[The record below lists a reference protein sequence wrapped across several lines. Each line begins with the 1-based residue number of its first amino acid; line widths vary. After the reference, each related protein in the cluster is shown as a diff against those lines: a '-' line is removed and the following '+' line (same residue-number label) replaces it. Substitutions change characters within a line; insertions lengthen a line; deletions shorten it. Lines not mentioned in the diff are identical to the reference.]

1 MIIMRVPFDQN
12 KELKHMKLSDKN
24 ISQIRIILISTFLVS
39 LSSISC
45 SDDDGSGQQFS
56 MPPMPA
62 EVVTVKTRKMTD
74 TFEAVGTLEAI
85 EEITIV
91 SEIDAVIKSLPF
103 KEGRFIKQGDL
114 IAQLDDTQL
123 AAEFARAEALF
134 VQSETNYNR
143 IKILSEKNLNTKQEL
158 DDALAVLKVTEANLE
173 FAESRLSKTKIMVPF
188 DGIIGTRKVN
198 VGDFIRIGQ
207 EITQLA
213 NLNNLRVLFSVP
225 ERFLG
230 ELKTNSSIVIY
241 SSVYPGYEI
250 EGKIIAIEP
259 ILNSETRNVNVVGYL
274 KNPGQK
280 FRSGMSANIIVALS
294 ERPNALVIPN
304 QAVFAS
310 GDLSFVYVVQ
320 KDSSVSQVPVTLGL
334 QLSDVVEVVDGLQNG
349 MQVVQAGH
357 QKLFPGAKI
366 LPVIMES
373 DSASQKNN

>member
-1 MIIMRVPFDQN
+1 M
-12 KELKHMKLSDKN
+12 MKPSDKN
-24 ISQIRIILISTFLVS
+24 ISRIRIILISAFLFS

-45 SDDDGSGQQFS
+45 SDDEGSGQQFS

-62 EVVTVKTRKMTD
+62 EVVLVKMRKMTD

-103 KEGRFIKQGDL
+103 KEGSFIKQGDL
-114 IAQLDDTQL
+114 IAQLDDIQL
-123 AAEFARAEALF
+123 AAEFARAEALY
-134 VQSETNYNR
+134 VQSQTNYNR
-143 IKILSEKNLNTKQEL
+143 IKILAEKNLSSNQEL
-158 DDALAVLKVTEANLE
+158 DDALAALKVAEANLE
-173 FAESRLSKTKIMVPF
+173 FAEARLSKTKIMVPF
-188 DGIIGTRKVN
+188 DGIIGTRKIN

-225 ERFLG
+225 ESFLG

-241 SSVYPGYEI
+241 STVFPGYEV

-280 FRSGMSANIIVALS
+280 FRSGMSANIVVALS
-294 ERPNALVIPN
+294 ERPNALIIPN

-310 GDLSFVYVVQ
+310 GDQSFVYVVQ
-320 KDSSVSQVPVTLGL
+320 KDSSVTQVPVTLGL
-334 QLSDVVEVVDGLQNG
+334 QLSDVVEVLNGLQNG

>member
-1 MIIMRVPFDQN
+1 MVNLPVQYIFLMRVIV
-12 KELKHMKLSDKN
+12 
-24 ISQIRIILISTFLVS
+24 ISAVLFS

-45 SDDDGSGQQFS
+45 SDDQGSGQQFS
-56 MPPMPA
+56 MPSMPA
-62 EVVTVKTRKMTD
+62 EVVSVKMRKMTD
-74 TFEAVGTLEAI
+74 TFEAVGTIEAI
-85 EEITIV
+85 EEITVV

-103 KEGRFIKQGDL
+103 KEGSFIRKGEL
-114 IAQLDDTQL
+114 IAQLDDAQL
-123 AAEFARAEALF
+123 TAEYARTEALY
-134 VQSETNYNR
+134 VQSEANYNR
-143 IKILSEKNLNTKQEL
+143 IKILADKDLSSTQEL
-158 DDALAVLKVTEANLE
+158 DDASAALKVAKANLE
-173 FAESRLSKTKIMVPF
+173 FTKARLSKTKILVPF

-198 VGDFIRIGQ
+198 VGDFIRAGQ

-213 NLNNLRVLFSVP
+213 NLNHLRVLFSVP
-225 ERFLG
+225 ERYLG
-230 ELKTNSSIVIY
+230 ELKTNSPIVIY
-241 SSVYPGYEI
+241 SSVYPGYEV

-274 KNPGQK
+274 KNPGHK

-294 ERPNALVIPN
+294 ERPNALIIPN

-310 GDLSFVYVVQ
+310 GDQSFVYVVQ
-320 KDSSVSQVPVTLGL
+320 EDSSVSQVPVTLGL

-366 LPVIMES
+366 IPVIMES

>member
-1 MIIMRVPFDQN
+1 
-12 KELKHMKLSDKN
+12 
-24 ISQIRIILISTFLVS
+24 
-39 LSSISC
+39 
-45 SDDDGSGQQFS
+45 

-62 EVVTVKTRKMTD
+62 EVVSVKMRKMTD
-74 TFEAVGTLEAI
+74 TFEAVGTIEAI
-85 EEITIV
+85 EEITVV

-103 KEGRFIKQGDL
+103 KEGSFIKQGNL
-114 IAQLDDTQL
+114 IAQLDDAQL
-123 AAEFARAEALF
+123 TAEFARTEALYE
-134 VQSETNYNR
+134 QSEANYNR
-143 IKILSEKNLNTKQEL
+143 IKILSEKDLSSTQEL
-158 DDALAVLKVTEANLE
+158 DDAFAALKVAEANLE
-173 FAESRLSKTKIMVPF
+173 FTKARLSKTKILVPF

-198 VGDFIRIGQ
+198 VGDFIRAGQ

-230 ELKTNSSIVIY
+230 ELKTNSSIVIF
-241 SSVYPGYEI
+241 SSVFPGYEV

-294 ERPNALVIPN
+294 ERPNALTIPN

-310 GDLSFVYVVQ
+310 GDQSFVYVVQ
-320 KDSSVSQVPVTLGL
+320 KDSSVTQVPVTLGL
-334 QLSDVVEVVDGLQNG
+334 QLADVVEVVNGLQND

-366 LPVIMES
+366 IPVVMES
-373 DSASQKNN
+373 DSASQLSN

>member
-1 MIIMRVPFDQN
+1 
-12 KELKHMKLSDKN
+12 MKLSDKN
-24 ISQIRIILISTFLVS
+24 ISQIKIILFSAFLFS

-114 IAQLDDTQL
+114 IAQLDDSQL

-188 DGIIGTRKVN
+188 NGIIGTRKVN

-225 ERFLG
+225 ERFLS

-294 ERPNALVIPN
+294 ERPNALIIPN

>member
-1 MIIMRVPFDQN
+1 
-12 KELKHMKLSDKN
+12 
-24 ISQIRIILISTFLVS
+24 
-39 LSSISC
+39 
-45 SDDDGSGQQFS
+45 

-62 EVVTVKTRKMTD
+62 EVVSVKIRKMTD
-74 TFEAVGTLEAI
+74 TFEAVGTIEAI
-85 EEITIV
+85 EEITVV

-103 KEGRFIKQGDL
+103 KEGGFIEQGDL
-114 IAQLDDTQL
+114 IAQLDDAQL
-123 AAEFARAEALF
+123 TAEFTRTEALYE
-134 VQSETNYNR
+134 QSQANYNR
-143 IKILSEKNLNTKQEL
+143 IKILAEKDLSSTQEL
-158 DDALAVLKVTEANLE
+158 DDAIAALKVAEANLE
-173 FAESRLSKTKIMVPF
+173 FSRARLDKTKILVPF

-198 VGDFIRIGQ
+198 VGDFIRAGQ

-230 ELKTNSSIVIY
+230 KLKTNSSIVIF
-241 SSVYPGYEI
+241 SSVFPGYEV

-280 FRSGMSANIIVALS
+280 FRSGMSANIVVALS
-294 ERPNALVIPN
+294 ERPNALIIPN

-310 GDLSFVYVVQ
+310 GDQSFVYVVQ
-320 KDSSVSQVPVTLGL
+320 KDSSVTQVPVILGL
-334 QLSDVVEVVDGLQNG
+334 QLADVVEVVNGFQNG

-366 LPVIMES
+366 IPVVMES
-373 DSASQKNN
+373 DSASQKNNK

>member
-1 MIIMRVPFDQN
+1 M
-12 KELKHMKLSDKN
+12 KKLSDKN
-24 ISQIRIILISTFLVS
+24 ISQIRIILISAFLFS
-39 LSSISC
+39 LSSVYC
-45 SDDDGSGQQFS
+45 SDNEGSGQQFS

-62 EVVTVKTRKMTD
+62 EVVSVKMRKMTD

-91 SEIDAVIKSLPF
+91 SEIDEVIKSLPF
-103 KEGRFIKQGDL
+103 KEGSFIKQGDMV
-114 IAQLDDTQL
+114 AQLDDREL

-134 VQSETNYNR
+134 VQSQASYNR
-143 IKILSEKNLNTKQEL
+143 IKILAEKNLSSSQEL
-158 DDALAVLKVTEANLE
+158 DDALAALKVAEANFEL
-173 FAESRLSKTKIMVPF
+173 AEARLSKTKIMVPF

-198 VGDFIRIGQ
+198 VGDFIRAGQ

-225 ERFLG
+225 ERYLG
-230 ELKTNSSIVIY
+230 ELETNSSIAIY
-241 SSVYPGYEI
+241 SSVFPGYEV

-280 FRSGMSANIIVALS
+280 FRSGMSANIVVALS

-310 GDLSFVYVVQ
+310 GDQSFVYVVQ

-334 QLSDVVEVVDGLQNG
+334 QLSDVVEVLSGLQNG
-349 MQVVQAGH
+349 MKVVQAGH

-366 LPVIMES
+366 IPVIMES
-373 DSASQKNN
+373 DSASQNNN

>member
-1 MIIMRVPFDQN
+1 MI
-12 KELKHMKLSDKN
+12 KLSLKN
-24 ISQIRIILISTFLVS
+24 IFQIRIILINTFLFS

-62 EVVTVKTRKMTD
+62 EVVSVKMRKMTD
-74 TFEAVGTLEAI
+74 TFEAVGTIEAI
-85 EEITIV
+85 EEITVV

-103 KEGRFIKQGDL
+103 KEGSFIKQGNL
-114 IAQLDDTQL
+114 IAQLDDAQL
-123 AAEFARAEALF
+123 TAEFARTEALYE
-134 VQSETNYNR
+134 QSEANYNR
-143 IKILSEKNLNTKQEL
+143 IKILSEKDLSSTQEL
-158 DDALAVLKVTEANLE
+158 DDAFAALKVAEANLE
-173 FAESRLSKTKIMVPF
+173 FTKARLSKTKILVPF

-198 VGDFIRIGQ
+198 VGDFIRTGQ

-230 ELKTNSSIVIY
+230 ELKTNSSIVIF
-241 SSVYPGYEI
+241 SSVFPGYEV

-280 FRSGMSANIIVALS
+280 FRSGMSANIVVALS
-294 ERPNALVIPN
+294 ERPNALTIPN

-310 GDLSFVYVVQ
+310 GDQSFVYVVQ
-320 KDSSVSQVPVTLGL
+320 KDSSVTQVPVTLGL
-334 QLSDVVEVVDGLQNG
+334 QLADVVEVVNGLQNG

-366 LPVIMES
+366 IPVVMES
-373 DSASQKNN
+373 DSASQLSN

>member
-1 MIIMRVPFDQN
+1 MIKQS
-12 KELKHMKLSDKN
+12 LKD
-24 ISQIRIILISTFLVS
+24 IFQIRIILINTFLFS

-62 EVVTVKTRKMTD
+62 EVVSVKMRKMTD
-74 TFEAVGTLEAI
+74 TFEAVGTIEAI
-85 EEITIV
+85 EEITVV

-103 KEGRFIKQGDL
+103 KEGSFIKQGNL
-114 IAQLDDTQL
+114 IAQLDDAQL
-123 AAEFARAEALF
+123 TAEFARTEALYE
-134 VQSETNYNR
+134 QSEANYNR
-143 IKILSEKNLNTKQEL
+143 IKILSEKDLSSTQEL
-158 DDALAVLKVTEANLE
+158 DDAFAALKVAEANLE
-173 FAESRLSKTKIMVPF
+173 FTKARLSKTKILVPF

-198 VGDFIRIGQ
+198 VGDFIRAGQ

-230 ELKTNSSIVIY
+230 ELKTNSSIVIF
-241 SSVYPGYEI
+241 SSVFPGYEV

-294 ERPNALVIPN
+294 ERPNALTIPN

-310 GDLSFVYVVQ
+310 GDQSFVYVVQ
-320 KDSSVSQVPVTLGL
+320 KDSSVTQVPVTLGL
-334 QLSDVVEVVDGLQNG
+334 QLADVVEVVNGLQND

-366 LPVIMES
+366 IPVVMES
-373 DSASQKNN
+373 DSASQLSN